1 MAVKPVNNG
10 WQVDVQL
17 GFKGKRIRK
26 TFKKSDGFTKA
37 DALNFERSVRL
48 KAANGELPQSTT
60 KARLSDLVQ
69 SWYRYHGISLKD
81 GEGRLSNLTNMV
93 ESLGNPRADKFTA
106 TQFTQYREKRL
117 KSGVSPNTVNHEHA
131 YLRAVFNELIRS
143 GEWKLPNPLA
153 NLRKLKIDE
162 TELSYLSAEDIQ
174 KLFAELSVSKNPD
187 VALVAEI
194 CLVTG
199 ARWSEAEELTAT
211 HVKQGRITFT
221 GTKSGKNRSIPI
233 DQNLQQRII
242 TGRPK
247 RGRLFRNSY
256 EAFRSA
262 MDRSKIE
269 LPAGQCSHV
278 LRHTFASHFVMNG
291 GNILTLQKIL
301 GHADIKMTLRY
312 AHLAQDHLDDA
323 LKYNPLANIDTLSTL
338 RKVG

>member
-1 MAVKPVNNG
+1 MSIKQTKTG
-10 WQVDVQL
+10 WQVDIQL
-17 GFKGKRIRK
+17 GYQGKRIRK

-48 KAANGELPQSTT
+48 KAASGELPSTT

-81 GEGRLSNLTNMV
+81 GAARLANLNRMI
-93 ESLGNPRADKFTA
+93 EALGNPRADKFTG
-106 TQFTQYREKRL
+106 THFTQYREQRL
-117 KSGVSPNTVNHEHA
+117 KNGTSPNTVNHEHA
-131 YLRAVFNELIRS
+131 YLRAVFNELSRS
-143 GEWKLPNPLA
+143 GECKLPNPLA
-153 NLRKLKIDE
+153 NIRKLKIDE
-162 TELSYLSAEDIQ
+162 TELSYLCVDDIQ
-174 KLFAELSVSKNPD
+174 KLFAELQSSKNPD
-187 VALVAEI
+187 VAIVAEI

-199 ARWSEAEELTAT
+199 ARWSEAEGLAAANI
-211 HVKQGRITFT
+211 KQGRITYT

-233 DQNLQQRII
+233 NSDLYKRILAE
-242 TGRPK
+242 RPK

-312 AHLAQDHLDDA
+312 AHLAEDHLDDA

-338 RKVG
+338 RNVG